1 MSRLFGEKFNKTGI
15 YHSLYT
21 INKWHDS
28 KLGVA
33 RKPSPVYISRKMIPN
48 DMNTPAKIKNINR
61 NGKKE
66 NHKWLYQEVQKQI
79 KAYILDNSLKP
90 GSLLPTE
97 TKLAELLGVSRN
109 SVREAVKSLE
119 SLGIIQARRGA
130 GLIVS
135 EFSFDLI
142 FDNLVYDVLF
152 GLKRIVDIAELRFH
166 LEYSMAEEMV
176 YETTQEQINQLDV
189 IVLRMKKFSVDNSWN
204 IGDDL
209 DFHLT
214 LANNLHNDVL
224 RKIHAV
230 LTRTYHQA
238 KQADRYLRGTTGEDF
253 HQRHNRIVE
262 ALRGRDVSELKASIV
277 NHYIH
282 KKFLTEVADFR
293 QLGSHTI
300 RNYIDL
306 TMQSF
311 AKPLTK
317 EPPA

>member
-1 MSRLFGEKFNKTGI
+1 MTTMTEMKRAN
-15 YHSLYT
+15 
-21 INKWHDS
+21 
-28 KLGVA
+28 
-33 RKPSPVYISRKMIPN
+33 RKEN
-48 DMNTPAKIKNINR
+48 
-61 NGKKE
+61 KKE
-66 NHKWLYQEVQKQI
+66 SPKWLYQEVQKQI
-79 KAYILDNSLKP
+79 KEYILEHGLRP

-97 TKLAELLGVSRN
+97 TKLAQLLGVSRN

-166 LEYSMAEEMV
+166 LEYSMADEMV
-176 YETTQEQINQLDV
+176 YETTQEQINRLDT
-189 IVLRMKKFSVDNSWN
+189 ILERMKKYY
-204 IGDDL
+204 
-209 DFHLT
+209 FHLT
-214 LANNLHNDVL
+214 LAYNLLYEVL
-224 RKIHAV
+224 RKIQAV
-230 LTRTYHQA
+230 LSRTYHQA

-253 HQRHNRIVE
+253 YMRHKKIVE
-262 ALRGRDVSELKASIV
+262 ALRQRDVRDLRASIV

-282 KKFLTEVADFR
+282 KKFLTQVDDFES
-293 QLGSHTI
+293 LGSHSI

-311 AKPLTK
+311 AKPLSK
-317 EPPA
+317 KADED